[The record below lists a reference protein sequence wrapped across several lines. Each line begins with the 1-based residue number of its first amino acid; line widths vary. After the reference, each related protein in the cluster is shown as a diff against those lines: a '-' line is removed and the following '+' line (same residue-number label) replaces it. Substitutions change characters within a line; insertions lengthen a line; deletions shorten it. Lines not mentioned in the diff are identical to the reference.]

1 MPRKTIPA
9 YCRHSTSG
17 QAYVKIE
24 GRRKYLGI
32 YGTPE
37 SHQRYAAEISRWQE
51 AADAPAPTL
60 TIGQLTLLYLER
72 CKVHY
77 RKDGVPTTEFSAV
90 QRVLKRLNR
99 MHRNVFAAE
108 FSGAMLIAVRQ
119 SFIDAG
125 LARTTVNR
133 EVGRIRRMFRWALGD
148 GKRLAPAAVLTELEA
163 VTDLKFGRSAARETE
178 PVKAV
183 PDAWVDAVKP
193 HVSRQIWGAIQFQ
206 RATGARPTEALIVR
220 PRDIDMSGEIWEY
233 RPHRHK
239 TQHHGKE
246 RVVMIGPKGQ
256 AVVREFMAGPDDYIF
271 RPQDAVNE
279 FVAKAY
285 REGSK
290 PRKVGKRYTV
300 HGYAAAIRRACVE
313 AKVPHWSANQLR
325 HNFGTSARKLG
336 GVECSRV
343 VLGHSSAVT
352 SEIYAERDQQAARS
366 VVAAIG

>member
-17 QAYVKIE
+17 QAYVKID
-24 GRRKYLGI
+24 GRRKYLGV

-51 AADAPAPTL
+51 SADAPPSTL
-60 TIGQLTLLYLER
+60 TIGQLALLYVER
-72 CKVHY
+72 CKTHY

-90 QRVLKRLNR
+90 QRVLKRVNR
-99 MHRNVFAAE
+99 MYRAVLAVD

-119 SFIDAG
+119 TLIDEG

-148 GKRLAPAAVLTELEA
+148 GKRLIPASVLTELEA
-163 VTDLKFGRSAARETE
+163 VTDLKYGRSAARETE
-178 PVKAV
+178 PVKPV
-183 PDAWVDAVKP
+183 PDAWVEAVKT
-193 HVSRQIWGAIQFQ
+193 HVSRQIWGVIEFQ

-220 PRDIDMSGEIWEY
+220 PCDIDMTSDVWEY

-256 AVVREFMAGPDDYIF
+256 AVLREFMAGPDDYAF
-271 RPQDAVNE
+271 RPQDAINDL
-279 FVAKAY
+279 VAKRY
-285 REGSK
+285 RAGAK
-290 PRKVGKRYTV
+290 PRKVGRRYTI
-300 HGYAAAIRRACVE
+300 HGYAAAIRRACVK
-313 AKVPHWSANQLR
+313 AKVPHWSANQIR
-325 HNFGTSARKLG
+325 HSFGTSARKIG
-336 GVECSRV
+336 GVEGARV

-352 SEIYAERDQQAARS
+352 SEIYAEADQKAARP
-366 VVAAIG
+366 VVAMIG